1 MSLSQTGI
9 NDAFPSVATISQSKG
24 QLWTGRALTILAVLF
39 LVFDGVMKLILP
51 PQVIQSAAP
60 LGYSVSSLPGI
71 GIALLLCTALYV
83 IPRTAVLG
91 AALLT
96 GYLGGAVAS
105 MVRIHAPAFELV
117 FPFLFAIIIWA
128 SLWLRYPQ
136 LRTVFPVL
144 TSPRS

>member
-1 MSLSQTGI
+1 MSTSHTAI
-9 NDAFPSVATISQSKG
+9 NDAFPSSPTISRSKG
-24 QLWTGRALTILAVLF
+24 QLWSGRALTILAVLF
-39 LVFDGVMKLILP
+39 MVFDGVMKLILP

-71 GIALLLCTALYV
+71 GVALLLCTTLYV

-128 SLWLRYPQ
+128 SLWLRYPR

-144 TSPRS
+144 ASPRS